1 MERML
6 SDKRIIFLFIAP
18 GLLFY
23 AVFYLLPILF
33 TTQLSLTQWDGV
45 SLKTMRLSGIGNFRD
60 LLAADPVFWIG
71 IKNSLVILFVQ
82 VAIQV
87 PLSIAFALILD
98 ACARGVKL
106 FKTAFFIPV
115 LFSATAV
122 GLLWSRV
129 YDTDNGLINRVLAS
143 AGIGFQ
149 QNWLSSG
156 RSVLLALTVPMVWR
170 SIGYYLII
178 LFAAVKSIPKDYFE
192 AALIDGC
199 RGFQAAMKIT
209 LPLMRNAIVA
219 ATSLSAV
226 AALREYPLIYVMT
239 NGGPFNS
246 SSTPAI
252 QMYIESFLKMRF
264 GYGSS
269 IAIVLV
275 AECLVVAWLIRK
287 ALPERDIQY

>member
-6 SDKRIIFLFIAP
+6 SDKNHILAFIAP
-18 GLLFY
+18 GL
-23 AVFYLLPILF
+23 VFYLLFYVVPILF
-33 TTQLSLTQWDGV
+33 TFQLSLTQWDGISFSEMGFV
-45 SLKTMRLSGIGNFRD
+45 GAANYLALLSS
-60 LLAADPVFWIG
+60 DPVFWVG
-71 IKNSLVILFVQ
+71 IKNTFFILLVQ
-82 VAIQV
+82 VGIQV
-87 PLSIAFALILD
+87 PITIALALILD
-98 ACARGVKL
+98 SCRVGVRL

-129 YDTDNGLINRVLAS
+129 YDTDYGLINRLFA
-143 AGIGFQ
+143 ALGLGFRQ
-149 QNWLSSG
+149 KWLSLG
-156 RSVLLALTVPMVWR
+156 DSVIGALTVPMVWR

-178 LFAAVKSIPKDYFE
+178 LYAGVKSIPKDYYE

-199 RGFQAAMKIT
+199 SGFRAATKIT
-209 LPLMRNAIVA
+209 LPLMRNAITVVV
-219 ATSLSAV
+219 SLAAV

-252 QMYIESFLKMRF
+252 QMYVESFLKMQF
-264 GYGSS
+264 GYGSA

-275 AECLVVAWLIRK
+275 AECLVVAALIRK
-287 ALPERDIQY
+287 IMPDQDLQY